1 MREKQ
6 QQEGRTMT
14 TNYDELKTL
23 DITVEKNEDGTPKN
37 LGDNSYVAGWEENEV
52 WITMDDDGTYS
63 VSSGWLAGYTAEI
76 DEERDGSLHGLT
88 LEAAIERANS
98 TAEDH
103 RQDML
108 DAEDRRIDCEE

>member
-1 MREKQ
+1 
-6 QQEGRTMT
+6 MT

-23 DITVEKNEDGTPKN
+23 DITVAKNEDGTPQN

-63 VSSGWLAGYTAEI
+63 VASGWLAGTTAEQ
-76 DEERDGSLHGLT
+76 DEDRDSSLHGLT